1 MHGFLISETEAR
13 DARNDMMKNQIVT
26 IAGKEVEVRKLTLR
40 KIANLF
46 SVVEGIPDEFLNQTG
61 ESVSNAEFLRKLPT
75 LIVEIL
81 PKYANLA
88 SETLDNQVTGEDI
101 ENADFDEVFDLVEAF
116 LRVNDIP
123 KIMERVGKVTAL
135 ATGSA
140 KKREAIG

>member
-1 MHGFLISETEAR
+1 
-13 DARNDMMKNQIVT
+13 MMKNQIVT